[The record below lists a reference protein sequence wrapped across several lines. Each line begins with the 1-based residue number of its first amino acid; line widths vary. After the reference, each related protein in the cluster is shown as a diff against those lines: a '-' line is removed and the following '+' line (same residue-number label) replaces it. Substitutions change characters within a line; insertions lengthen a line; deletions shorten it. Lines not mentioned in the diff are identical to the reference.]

1 MNDKIIDEPKIL
13 LMFSGGLDSTGVFWK
28 LIQEKEELHVH
39 HLYLVNK
46 ENRAKA
52 EDKAV
57 KDIINYMKKIRN
69 FSYSE
74 SYHEYPCYNGSFLW
88 DSDIFSF
95 MAGGICLNLKSIE
108 KVAIGMTK
116 SDMNGRLSNR
126 IKRANKIFE
135 AFGSKAQKAYPLSNM
150 TKKEI
155 FEMLPEDLR
164 NLSWSCRT
172 PIYENDDIKK
182 CGKCKTCKE
191 INLIS
196 PK

>member
-1 MNDKIIDEPKIL
+1 MIKPTIL
-13 LMFSGGLDSTGVFWK
+13 IMFSGGLDSTGVFWK
-28 LIQEKEELHVH
+28 LINEKEELHVH

-52 EDKAV
+52 EDVAV
-57 KDIINYMKKIRN
+57 KNITDYMRKIRN
-69 FSYSE
+69 FSCSE
-74 SYHEYPCYNGSFLW
+74 SYHEYPCYNNNFIW

-95 MAGGICLNLKSIE
+95 MSGSICLSMPSIE

-116 SDMNGRLSNR
+116 SDMRGGLSRR
-126 IKRANKIFE
+126 IERSNKIFE
-135 AFGSKAQKAYPLSNM
+135 AFGSNAKKVYPVSEM

-172 PIYENDDIKK
+172 PIYENNDIKK
-182 CGKCKTCKE
+182 CGRCKTCLELKR
-191 INLIS
+191 ICPI
-196 PK
+196 

>member
-1 MNDKIIDEPKIL
+1 MEKPHVL
-13 LMFSGGLDSTGVFWK
+13 LMFSGGLDSTGVFWQ
-28 LIQEKEELHVH
+28 LIQEDHSLHVH

-57 KDIINYMKKIRN
+57 KDIVEYMKQIRR

-74 SYHEYPCYNGSFLW
+74 SFHEYPSYNGSFLW

-95 MAGGICLNLKSIE
+95 MAGAICLSMKSIE

-116 SDMNGRLSNR
+116 SDINGGLSLR
-126 IKRANKIFE
+126 VERANKIFD
-135 AFGSKAQKAYPLSNM
+135 AFNTNAKKIYPLIEL
-150 TKKEI
+150 TKKQVY
-155 FEMLPEDLR
+155 EMLPKDLI

-172 PIYENDDIKK
+172 PIYEGNDIRK
-182 CGKCKTCKE
+182 CGRCKTCRELNK
-191 INLIS
+191 IS
-196 PK
+196 